1 MNGDVLYRLAWA
13 AGIILGGLGLYWLAN
28 FAILA
33 RSSRNSASMSSIHR
47 GQPSILYFTTPDC
60 LPCKTIQRPAIQKVS
75 AELGPK
81 LQVVEVNAYEQPD
94 LARKW
99 GVLSVPTTF
108 IIDAQGKPRHV
119 NHGVTR
125 AEKLL
130 KQVSEISV
138 DPSIF

>member
-1 MNGDVLYRLAWA
+1 MSGDILYRLIWA

-28 FAILA
+28 FTILA
-33 RSSRNSASMSSIHR
+33 RSGRNPTSMFVNSR

-60 LPCKTIQRPAIQKVS
+60 VPCKTVQRPAIQKVS
-75 AELGPK
+75 AELGQR
-81 LQVVEVNAYEQPD
+81 LQVVEINTYEQPD

-130 KQVSEISV
+130 KQVNEV
-138 DPSIF
+138 L